1 MPPKKNPE
9 MDKSRSARIQLMRTI
24 LEKELHAVKFEKQIL
39 EHLMRR
45 LEGTQGL
52 IFDPIAVTGLNNI
65 IALAFYDFMDFISD
79 SRIDR
84 AYAMKLFKA
93 FAKRRNLAINNP
105 TIKAW
110 HRTIEGVEKDST

>member
-1 MPPKKNPE
+1 
-9 MDKSRSARIQLMRTI
+9 MRTV
-24 LEKELHAVKFEKQIL
+24 LEQELHAVKFEKQIL

-52 IFDPIAVTGLNNI
+52 IFDPVAVAGLNNI
-65 IALAFYDFMDFISD
+65 IAGAFYDFMDFLND

-93 FAKRRNLAINNP
+93 FARKRNLTINNP
-105 TIKAW
+105 TVKSW
-110 HRTIEGVEKDST
+110 HRTIEGVENNST